1 MRTSEQIDALASALA
16 KAQPRFGQIRRTKT
30 VKVRTKTGGEYTFSY
45 APLEAVIDAVRVPLA
60 EVGLSL
66 IHPVET
72 TETHVHAGA
81 MLLHSSG
88 QWIEDMI
95 AVPRPPAMQELGS
108 ILTYLKRYCTQG
120 VLGVQADDDDDGNLA
135 DGNHVTDKTRPVAPR
150 REQARREADAMREG
164 YIEGKKEATERAA
177 SDAAKGVGPKSQKEP
192 SQAVQ
197 EKVKA
202 ENIAKLDAAAAA
214 AFQPGDPLPIDDRQ
228 DDPRRDAASK
238 RAIGIAKAQSMV
250 EVWQAKGIRERIV
263 ANQADGLITEDDARA
278 IEAAIV
284 ARVAELAGLMPGT
297 EVKQPAKKSRLTEPA
312 AAG

>member
-1 MRTSEQIDALASALA
+1 MRHSESINELAAALA

-95 AVPRPPAMQELGS
+95 GVPRPPAMQELGS

-135 DGNHVTDKTRPVAPR
+135 DGNHVTDKSRPAAEKAPR
-150 REQARREADAMREG
+150 RAPG
-164 YIEGKKEATERAA
+164 T
-177 SDAAKGVGPKSQKEP
+177 VSQKEP
-192 SQAVQ
+192 FQ

-202 ENIAKLDAAAAA
+202 EKIASLEAAAAA

-238 RAIGIAKAQSMV
+238 RAIGIAKAQAMV
-250 EVWQAKGIRERIV
+250 EVGQAKGIRERIV
-263 ANQADGLITEDDARA
+263 ANQADGIITEDDARA

-297 EVKQPAKKSRLTEPA
+297 EVKQPKRKEAVGA
-312 AAG
+312 

>member
-1 MRTSEQIDALASALA
+1 MRHSESINELASALA

-66 IHPVET
+66 IHPLET

-88 QWIEDMI
+88 QWIEDVI

-135 DGNHVTDKTRPVAPR
+135 DGNHVTDKTRPVAEKAPR
-150 REQARREADAMREG
+150 RAPG
-164 YIEGKKEATERAA
+164 T
-177 SDAAKGVGPKSQKEP
+177 VSQKEP
-192 SQAVQ
+192 SQAIQ

-202 ENIAKLDAAAAA
+202 EKIASLDAAAAA

-238 RAIGIAKAQSMV
+238 RAIGIAKVQAMV
-250 EVWQAKGIRERIV
+250 EVGQAKGIRERIV

-312 AAG
+312 AVG

>member
-1 MRTSEQIDALASALA
+1 MKTSTEINDLAAALA

-66 IHPVET
+66 VHPVET

-135 DGNHVTDKTRPVAPR
+135 DGNHVTDKTRPAVEKAPR
-150 REQARREADAMREG
+150 RAPG
-164 YIEGKKEATERAA
+164 T
-177 SDAAKGVGPKSQKEP
+177 VSQKDP
-192 SQAVQ
+192 SKSEQ
-197 EKVKA
+197 ERIKA
-202 ENIAKLDAAAAA
+202 EKIAALEEAGKQ
-214 AFQPGDPLPIDDRQ
+214 AFGDGGLLPIDDRTE
-228 DDPRRDAASK
+228 DPRRDAASK
-238 RAIGIAKAQSMV
+238 RAIGIAKAQAMV
-250 EVWQAKGIRERIV
+250 EVGQAKGIRERIV
-263 ANQADGLITEDDARA
+263 ANQADGLLTEEDVLA

-312 AAG
+312 AVG

>member
-1 MRTSEQIDALASALA
+1 MRHSESINDLAAALA

-95 AVPRPPAMQELGS
+95 GVPRPPAMQELGS

-135 DGNHVTDKTRPVAPR
+135 DGNHVTDKTRPAVEKAVR
-150 REQARREADAMREG
+150 RPPG
-164 YIEGKKEATERAA
+164 T
-177 SDAAKGVGPKSQKEP
+177 VSQKEP

-228 DDPRRDAASK
+228 EDPRKSASQ
-238 RAIGIAKAQSMV
+238 RSLGIAKAQAMTDVSA
-250 EVWQAKGIRERIV
+250 AKLLREKCV
-263 ANQADGLITEDDARA
+263 VGQADGFLTEEDVLA

-312 AAG
+312 AVG